1 MQCLLLKC
9 RVGGWD
15 TTVSNYTRKVLTA
28 YKEKVPHRVVKN
40 KNRLPRKVMKSASLE
55 VFEAQLYRLGQ

>member
-1 MQCLLLKC
+1 MLLKC

-15 TTVSNYTRKVLTA
+15 TMVIKYTRKVLTA

-40 KNRLPRKVMKSASLE
+40 NNRLPRKVMKSASLE
-55 VFEAQLYRLGQ
+55 VFETQLYRLGQ